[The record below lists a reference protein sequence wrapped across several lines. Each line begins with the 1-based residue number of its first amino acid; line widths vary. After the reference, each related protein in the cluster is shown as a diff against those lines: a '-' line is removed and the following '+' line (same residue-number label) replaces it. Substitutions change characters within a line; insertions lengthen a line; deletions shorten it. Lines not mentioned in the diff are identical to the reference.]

1 MDAGELIARQS
12 GWLDVKDDRDTP
24 LTFYFQTIPQTDWA
38 ACSSF
43 PTQLMLDA
51 FVADVTTGFRRITAG
66 DFSYRIKPGG
76 GPRTQTLIR
85 ECNRLAADLDRIQ
98 REHELSRRAL
108 QESEARYR
116 TLVEGLPAITYIAA
130 LDAAST
136 TLYVSPQVE
145 SIIGLTPEQ
154 YREDPDIWR
163 KHLHPDDHDR
173 VMKEVAASHES
184 GRPLDVE
191 YRMTTADG
199 RTVWVHDK
207 AQIVRDPVGRPLVL
221 QGAMFDIT
229 RRKEDEEAL
238 RKNEGLLS
246 TVLGA
251 IQDSVSL
258 WDLDFNLLYGNKAM
272 ADIVRQTGG
281 NPEAGNLRDM
291 IPTSERLDVWVRRFN
306 TVLQT
311 GKPMRSVRTAEEEP
325 LAPRPYE
332 TYVAPVRDSQGRV
345 FAIVSVYRDLSNH
358 MREAEERRELANRLL
373 EVQDAERR
381 SVSDLL
387 HDQMGQLLT
396 LAKLDLDGFR
406 TLNGTQRDRVKAIS
420 RRLDMALTAVRNM
433 AAHLHPPHMDTMP
446 LAEALEL
453 LVADFGRQSSIRT
466 SFTRQGC
473 VPNLAPAKKTCLY
486 RILQESLT
494 NVARHA
500 RASQVRILLRAES
513 DEVTLEVRDNGKGL
527 SDSSDT
533 QRRGIGLISMRERV
547 RQCGGRFEITSG
559 KAGGCVVRAAIP
571 VGEKAPGGWEE
582 P

>member
-1 MDAGELIARQS
+1 
-12 GWLDVKDDRDTP
+12 
-24 LTFYFQTIPQTDWA
+24 
-38 ACSSF
+38 
-43 PTQLMLDA
+43 
-51 FVADVTTGFRRITAG
+51 
-66 DFSYRIKPGG
+66 
-76 GPRTQTLIR
+76 
-85 ECNRLAADLDRIQ
+85 
-98 REHELSRRAL
+98 
-108 QESEARYR
+108 
-116 TLVEGLPAITYIAA
+116 
-130 LDAAST
+130 
-136 TLYVSPQVE
+136 
-145 SIIGLTPEQ
+145 
-154 YREDPDIWR
+154 
-163 KHLHPDDHDR
+163 
-173 VMKEVAASHES
+173 
-184 GRPLDVE
+184 
-191 YRMTTADG
+191 
-199 RTVWVHDK
+199 
-207 AQIVRDPVGRPLVL
+207 
-221 QGAMFDIT
+221 
-229 RRKEDEEAL
+229 
-238 RKNEGLLS
+238 
-246 TVLGA
+246 
-251 IQDSVSL
+251 
-258 WDLDFNLLYGNKAM
+258 
-272 ADIVRQTGG
+272 
-281 NPEAGNLRDM
+281 
-291 IPTSERLDVWVRRFN
+291 
-306 TVLQT
+306 
-311 GKPMRSVRTAEEEP
+311 
-325 LAPRPYE
+325 
-332 TYVAPVRDSQGRV
+332 
-345 FAIVSVYRDLSNH
+345 